1 MKKMSVNSLK
11 NGVSVIQ
18 KMKIFYLTNENGKL
32 KKYKPWLGDIFSF
45 LYDQIMEKSIF
56 PKKFRGD
63 INKHF
68 EILKNEYRNLR
79 HSNILEIATGSGNIV
94 YILNSNNKYT
104 GIDISSGLLRKA
116 CLRFEK
122 TGFKDFELYN
132 ASAEELPFSDQ
143 IFDFAICN
151 LSLNFFNDIN
161 LFIRE
166 LKRVLKPGGTF
177 FCSVPIPERKL
188 PDSKIRGNLYSEKEL
203 KLIFEEYNFTY
214 KSKPYINGAL
224 LYFSAI
230 LNESTRRT
238 N

>member
-1 MKKMSVNSLK
+1 MKKMNVNSLK

-18 KMKIFYLTNENGKL
+18 KNKIYYLTNEDGKL

-45 LYDQIMEKSIF
+45 LYDRIMEKSIF
-56 PKKFRGD
+56 PKKFRGN
-63 INKHF
+63 INEHY
-68 EILKNEYRNLR
+68 EILKNEYQNIR

-94 YILNSNNKYT
+94 YILNSHNKYT

-116 CLRFEK
+116 CLRFEE
-122 TGFKDFELYN
+122 TGFKEFELYN

-151 LSLNFFNDIN
+151 LSLNFFKDID

-166 LKRVLKPGGTF
+166 LKRVLKQGGTF
-177 FCSVPIPERKL
+177 FCSVPVPERKL

-203 KLIFEEYNFTY
+203 KSIFEKYHFIFE
-214 KSKPYINGAL
+214 SKPFENGAL

-230 LNESTRRT
+230 LNESTAKT